1 MNLFGIVVAAGRGE
15 RFGGPKAGLV
25 LGGVPLWKWAADAL
39 IGGGAIAVVVVGPVP
54 GGIPGGLRR
63 RDSVAAG
70 LAALPAEATHVLVHD
85 AARPLATAGLVR
97 AVAAR
102 LAVGD
107 VDAVIPAIAVG
118 DTLKRIAGERVV
130 ETVSRDG
137 LVAVQTPQGFSVAVL
152 RAAHTADDEEAT
164 DDAQL
169 VERHG
174 GSVVV
179 VAGES
184 GNLKITHPEDLAL
197 AEALLR

>member
-15 RFGGPKAGLV
+15 RFGSPKAGLV